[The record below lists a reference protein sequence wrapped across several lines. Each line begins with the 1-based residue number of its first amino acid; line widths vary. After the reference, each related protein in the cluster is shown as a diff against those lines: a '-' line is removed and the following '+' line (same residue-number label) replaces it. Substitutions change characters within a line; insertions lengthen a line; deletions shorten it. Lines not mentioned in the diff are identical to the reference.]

1 MKLLTM
7 ATALLVLNITNAYAH
22 ESNKNAQ
29 STIKQQNEKLEIEW
43 VEPTSFT
50 DVRSANISNAKYR
63 KRVFSQ
69 LASHLSELASQ
80 LPEGQRLSMSV
91 TNLDLAGRVE
101 PSSKLGLSAGMTDI
115 RVIRDIDI
123 PRMSFSFTIVD
134 ASGEVIKQDNV
145 KLKDMR
151 FRFGVNSIHEQKPFY
166 YEKNMLTKWFNDLSV
181 DQNT

>member
-22 ESNKNAQ
+22 ESQKSIQ
-29 STIKQQNEKLEIEW
+29 SAIKQDNEKLEIEW

-50 DVRSANISNAKYR
+50 DVRSANTSNAKYR
-63 KRVFSQ
+63 KRVFAQ
-69 LASHLSELASQ
+69 LESHLNELARQ

-101 PSSKLGLSAGMTDI
+101 PGSMLGLSGGMTDI

-134 ASGEVIKQDNV
+134 AAGEVIKQDNV
-145 KLKDMR
+145 DRK
-151 FRFGVNSIHEQKPFY
+151 
-166 YEKNMLTKWFNDLSV
+166 SV
-181 DQNT
+181 V